1 MNSWYPLEVSI
12 SSDRPLD
19 QIEDMLK
26 KKLPSIGESIPQVIS
41 GPYYNGVVSYGKGTV
56 TLSIITECNEKDY
69 HYVQRALNHVVA
81 TAFREY
87 DISIK

>member
-12 SSDRPLD
+12 SNDRPLD

-41 GPYYNGVVSYGKGTV
+41 GPY
-56 TLSIITECNEKDY
+56 
-69 HYVQRALNHVVA
+69 
-81 TAFREY
+81 
-87 DISIK
+87 

>member
-19 QIEDMLK
+19 QIEDMPK

-41 GPYYNGVVSYGKGTV
+41 GPY
-56 TLSIITECNEKDY
+56 
-69 HYVQRALNHVVA
+69 
-81 TAFREY
+81 
-87 DISIK
+87 